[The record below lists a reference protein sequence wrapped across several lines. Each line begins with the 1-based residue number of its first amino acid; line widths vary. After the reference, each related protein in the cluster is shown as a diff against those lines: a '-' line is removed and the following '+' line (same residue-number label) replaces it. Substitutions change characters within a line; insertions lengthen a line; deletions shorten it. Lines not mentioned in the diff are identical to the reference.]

1 MSIISQWKGQLKK
14 DPHLTRHLAC
24 IPFHNIYIY
33 IHIYYNFYINFY
45 RLWLVPYYT
54 IQRASCS
61 NFAKVKCCDDKGTEW
76 FEVCAE
82 KTNMDRIKTDASG
95 PPSQPCNP
103 AFHPRPTKL
112 LVRRT
117 ETTHPIS
124 KWQVGDTSTLRCV
137 RCKLKRKKKQRIT
150 GQKPEDWCTEDQQDA
165 QNSDQVNPAKNHSHG
180 ECHHSANPVG
190 QPQLRWSML
199 SHWF

>member
-1 MSIISQWKGQLKK
+1 
-14 DPHLTRHLAC
+14 
-24 IPFHNIYIY
+24 
-33 IHIYYNFYINFY
+33 
-45 RLWLVPYYT
+45 
-54 IQRASCS
+54 
-61 NFAKVKCCDDKGTEW
+61 
-76 FEVCAE
+76 
-82 KTNMDRIKTDASG
+82 MDRIKTDASG

-150 GQKPEDWCTEDQQDA
+150 GKSLRTDAPKISRMLRILTKSIQPKTIATENVIILPTRWANLSSVGRCFLTDFSVSSIVDA
-165 QNSDQVNPAKNHSHG
+165 IAINCPPWEQS
-180 ECHHSANPVG
+180 SAALP
-190 QPQLRWSML
+190 LHRST
-199 SHWF
+199 